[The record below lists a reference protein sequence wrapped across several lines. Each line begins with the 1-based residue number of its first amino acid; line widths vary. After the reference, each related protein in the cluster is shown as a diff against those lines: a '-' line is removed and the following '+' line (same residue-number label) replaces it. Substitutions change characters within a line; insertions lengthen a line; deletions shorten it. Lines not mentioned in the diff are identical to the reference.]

1 MECVDVVVIG
11 GGQSGLATARAL
23 RQHGIRPVVLEASER
38 AAGSWPQY
46 YDSLTLFSPA
56 RYSSLPGLPFGGDP
70 QRYPHRDEVID
81 YLLRYAGQ
89 LDAEIRTG
97 CRVDE
102 VSRHSDG
109 DGGGFWVTLTDGS
122 RLAARAVV
130 AASGGFGRPNRP
142 ALPGLESF
150 TGTVLHVAQYRDP
163 KPFAGQRVVVVGA
176 GNSAVQVAAELA
188 GHARVSLASR
198 APVKW
203 FKQRPLAGKDL
214 HFWLKVTGLD
224 IAPLGRF
231 QRAPATMAVIDDG
244 RCRAAVAAGAPDRR
258 PMFTAVE
265 GSKVIWQ
272 DGPAEE
278 VDTIVLA
285 TGYRPDLG
293 YLSPLG
299 ALDSQGRPRHR
310 DGIARAHPGLA
321 YVGLEWQRS
330 LSSASLRG
338 VGRDAQRIA
347 RHLAA
352 HLTRP

>member
-1 MECVDVVVIG
+1 MEYVDVAVIG
-11 GGQSGLATARAL
+11 GGQSGLATAHAL
-23 RQHGIRPVVLEASER
+23 RQQGLRPVVLEASGQ
-38 AAGSWPQY
+38 AAGSWPRY
-46 YDSLTLFSPA
+46 YDSLSLFSPA

-70 QRYPHRDEVID
+70 QQYPHRDEVVD
-81 YLLRYAGQ
+81 YLLRYSSQ

-97 CRVDE
+97 HRVDA
-102 VSRHSDG
+102 VHGDG
-109 DGGGFWVTLTDGS
+109 DGFWVTLTDGS
-122 RLAARAVV
+122 RLAARALV
-130 AASGGFGRPNRP
+130 AATGGFGCPNRP
-142 ALPGLESF
+142 ALEGLDSF

-214 HFWLKVTGLD
+214 HFWLQVTGLD

-231 QRAPATMAVIDDG
+231 QRTPATMAVIDDG
-244 RCRAAVAAGAPDRR
+244 RYRAALAAGAPDRR

-272 DGPAEE
+272 DGLPEE

-299 ALDSQGRPRHR
+299 ALDAQGRPRHR
-310 DGIARAHPGLA
+310 DGIARAYPGLA

-338 VGRDAQRIA
+338 VGRDARRIA

-352 HLTRP
+352 HLARP

>member
-1 MECVDVVVIG
+1 MEYVDVAVIG
-11 GGQSGLATARAL
+11 GGQSGLAAARAL
-23 RQHGIRPVVLEASER
+23 RQHGIRPVVLEASEQ
-38 AAGSWPQY
+38 AAGSWPRY

-56 RYSSLPGLPFGGDP
+56 RYSSLPGLPFGDDP
-70 QRYPHRDEVID
+70 GRYPHRDEVVD
-81 YLLRYAGQ
+81 YLLRYADR

-97 CRVDE
+97 HRVHE
-102 VSRHSDG
+102 VRRDG
-109 DGGGFWVTLTDGS
+109 DGFRVTLTDGS
-122 RLAARAVV
+122 QLGTRAVV
-130 AASGGFGRPNRP
+130 AATGGFGRPNQP
-142 ALPGLESF
+142 ALEGLESF

-198 APVKW
+198 APVRW
-203 FKQRPLAGKDL
+203 FKQRPLGSKDL
-214 HFWLKVTGLD
+214 HFWLQVTGLD

-244 RCRAAVAAGAPDRR
+244 RYRAALAAGTPDRR
-258 PMFTAVE
+258 PMFAAVE
-265 GSKVIWQ
+265 GSKVIWP

-278 VDTIVLA
+278 VDAIVLA

-293 YLSPLG
+293 YLGPLG
-299 ALDSQGRPRHR
+299 ALDAPGRPRHR
-310 DGIARAHPGLA
+310 DGIAHAHPGLA

-338 VGRDAQRIA
+338 VGRDAGRIA

-352 HLTRP
+352 HLARP